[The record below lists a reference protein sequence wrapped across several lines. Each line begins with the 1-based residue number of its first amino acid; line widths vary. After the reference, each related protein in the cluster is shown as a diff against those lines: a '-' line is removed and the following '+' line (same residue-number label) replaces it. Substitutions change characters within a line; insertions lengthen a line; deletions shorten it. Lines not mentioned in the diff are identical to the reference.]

1 MKHVWGNR
9 DEEAQYRALFHA
21 GTWLVKPALLR
32 DRLEVAL
39 ARAQRLHRLVA
50 VVRVDVEVP
59 AEYTS
64 GRGKLLNLLPL
75 VAGRLRSAVRPDDT
89 VGAVGDYRFVVV
101 CNDLGDVEDL
111 DRIIERLEGV
121 ITARS
126 FQTKS
131 SPRSPRPSTDRSA
144 TPTPRPSSYCAADG
158 QRLLVARHPG
168 GRHEL
173 RSSTRRRVV
182 PHV

>member
-32 DRLEVAL
+32 DRLEMAL

-50 VVRVDVEVP
+50 VIRVDVEVP

-121 ITARS
+121 ITARV
-126 FQTKS
+126 FPDEEQPTL
-131 SPRSPRPSTDRSA
+131 SA
-144 TPTPRPSSYCAADG
+144 TVTGRIARPRDRAVD
-158 QRLLVARHPG
+158 LLNC
-168 GRHEL
+168 
-173 RSSTRRRVV
+173 
-182 PHV
+182 